1 MRYLSGYEPPL
12 LRLVKSELA
21 WLIGNIVIYTLCL
34 NISHNCLMKKDTKM
48 LKQIATCVAMI
59 CLILAA
65 TAASTAESV
74 GSNQGASVLDYLTDK
89 DGRYS
94 GPTVEENILKM
105 DTDKNGFADVLEVRA
120 FLALKHGKDYEK
132 ALLDRWEVHSLGG
145 GCPVPFAKEFLSESK
160 N

>member
-1 MRYLSGYEPPL
+1 MQHLMRDIN
-12 LRLVKSELA
+12 KMMK
-21 WLIGNIVIYTLCL
+21 
-34 NISHNCLMKKDTKM
+34 LMTM
-48 LKQIATCVAMI
+48 C

-65 TAASTAESV
+65 NAANAEDIL
-74 GSNQGASVLDYLTDK
+74 GYLTDK
-89 DGRYS
+89 DGKYT
-94 GPTVEENILKM
+94 GPTVEQNVESM

-145 GCPVPFAKEFLSESK
+145 GCPVPFAKEFVSESK

>member
-1 MRYLSGYEPPL
+1 MIGINMAKHLIILGFIVGLNLVFNLANAENLLS
-12 LRLVKSELA
+12 
-21 WLIGNIVIYTLCL
+21 
-34 NISHNCLMKKDTKM
+34 
-48 LKQIATCVAMI
+48 
-59 CLILAA
+59 
-65 TAASTAESV
+65 
-74 GSNQGASVLDYLTDK
+74 YLTDAN
-89 DGRYS
+89 GIYI

-132 ALLDRWEVHSLGG
+132 ALLDRWEVQSLGG